1 MAEPASIFDSEDPDF
16 EEQAL
21 REAEAQL
28 DAGKG
33 IDHAEVSAWLAELAK
48 GKRISPPK

>member
-1 MAEPASIFDSEDPDF
+1 MADPATIFDSEDPNF
-16 EEQAL
+16 EEKAL
-21 REAEAQL
+21 REAEVQL

-48 GKRISPPK
+48 GNRIPPPK